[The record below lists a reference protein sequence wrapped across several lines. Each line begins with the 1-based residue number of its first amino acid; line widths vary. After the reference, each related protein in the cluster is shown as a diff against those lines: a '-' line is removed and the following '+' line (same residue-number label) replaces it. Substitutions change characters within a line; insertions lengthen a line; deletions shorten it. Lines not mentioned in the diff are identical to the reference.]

1 MLKQGIAMVLM
12 NSPENMG
19 NPDGDYILLTKEG
32 ELPLS
37 GKKDEIAMAIWDAVI
52 QGTITI
58 ISRV

>member
-19 NPDGDYILLTKEG
+19 SPDGDYVLLTQEG

-52 QGTITI
+52 RGL
-58 ISRV
+58 